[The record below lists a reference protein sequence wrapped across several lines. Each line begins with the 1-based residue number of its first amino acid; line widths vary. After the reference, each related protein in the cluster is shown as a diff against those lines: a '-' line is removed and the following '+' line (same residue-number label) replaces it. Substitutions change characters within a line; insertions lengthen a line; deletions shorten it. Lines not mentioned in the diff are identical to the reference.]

1 MLDLT
6 HARNCIQAAIGE
18 YAQHRANQKDVEVQ
32 TIFDTEHDHY
42 QLLYMGW
49 EGYKRIFYPIIHI
62 DIQGS
67 KIWIQHNITE
77 ELIAD
82 DLMNL
87 GIDRHDIVLGLHH
100 PSMRPYT
107 DFATV

>member
-6 HARNCIQAAIGE
+6 HTRSCIQSVISE
-18 YAQHRANQKDVEVQ
+18 YAQRRVNQKDVEVQ
-32 TIFDTEHDHY
+32 TICDVENDHY

-62 DIQGS
+62 DIQSG
-67 KIWIQHNITE
+67 KVWIQHNITE

-100 PSMRPYT
+100 PSMRQYT
-107 DFATV
+107 DFAVI